1 LLYIETLGAGKRVA
15 IMCAEL
21 LSDRCHRRFI
31 ADALKLRGHT
41 VIDIHEHK
49 GKHESKT
56 LDEFLHS
63 TPAKHKKEARKHYKC
78 AILTIST
85 SKYRKKE
92 KGEEPIGDTSGEI
105 AKELVIKNG
114 HEVVYY
120 DILPDKEDKIY
131 EGISKALNTDADFVI
146 TSGGTG
152 LTKTD
157 VTIEVV
163 SKLINK
169 EMPGFGELFRQKS
182 YEEIGTAAVLSRAIA
197 GVIRGKAI
205 FCLPGSPDAVRL
217 ALTGIIMPEIAHIMK
232 HAGE

>member
-1 LLYIETLGAGKRVA
+1 
-15 IMCAEL
+15 MN
-21 LSDRCHRRFI
+21 LSI
-31 ADALKLRGHT
+31 
-41 VIDIHEHK
+41 
-49 GKHESKT
+49 
-56 LDEFLHS
+56 
-63 TPAKHKKEARKHYKC
+63 PAKHKEEAKKHYKC
-78 AILTIST
+78 AILTISS
-85 SKYRKKE
+85 SKYSKKE
-92 KGEEPIGDTSGEI
+92 KEGEHIGDISGEI

-131 EGISKALNTDADFVI
+131 EGISKALNTDADFI
-146 TSGGTG
+146 LTSGGTG

-182 YEEIGTAAVLSRAIA
+182 YKEIGTAAVLSRAIA
-197 GVIRGKAI
+197 GVIGGKAI

-217 ALTGIIMPEIAHIMK
+217 ALTGIIMPEIGHIMK
-232 HAGE
+232 HVGE